1 MILLKADVIK
11 SMFLANNARI
21 ILWIQKWLCSIPKI
35 VTNSPKNRYKM
46 LLPSH
51 CVAGNENKKHTKYS
65 SWVTVADPFS
75 SR

>member
-1 MILLKADVIK
+1 MIPLKAAVIK
-11 SMFLANNARI
+11 SMFLANNAHI
-21 ILWIQKWLCSIPKI
+21 ITQIQKWLCSFQKI

-51 CVAGNENKKHTKYS
+51 CVAGSENKKHTNYS